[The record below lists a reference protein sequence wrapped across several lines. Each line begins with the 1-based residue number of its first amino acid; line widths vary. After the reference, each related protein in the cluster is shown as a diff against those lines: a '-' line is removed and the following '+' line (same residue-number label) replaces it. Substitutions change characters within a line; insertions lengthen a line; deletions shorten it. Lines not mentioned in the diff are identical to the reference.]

1 MELKDA
7 IKGRRSVRAFS
18 DRPVPAEWIRDI
30 LDHARLSPSGGNL
43 QPWRVHVVSGATRAR
58 IVSAALEA
66 HEAGETRNPFPVY
79 PPGLWEPYR
88 TRRRD
93 AGTLRFQAL
102 GETGRTAEA
111 ADHMGRLNFQFFGAP
126 VGLFFLLE
134 SRMEPSQ
141 WTDLGLFLQNVML
154 LCRDRGL
161 SSCPQA
167 VWSTVS
173 HVVRPL
179 LGEPD
184 DSILVAG
191 MSVGYADEE
200 NPLAALHTE
209 RAGVESFTTFHD

>member
-1 MELKDA
+1 MELKEA
-7 IKGRRSVRAFS
+7 IKSRRSVRAFT
-18 DRPVPAEWIRDI
+18 DRAVPAEWVRDI

-43 QPWRVHVVSGATRAR
+43 QPWRVHVVTGETRAR
-58 IVSAALEA
+58 IIAAALKA

-102 GETGRTAEA
+102 GETGRTAEGT
-111 ADHMGRLNFQFFGAP
+111 DHMARLNYGFFGAP
-126 VGLFFLLE
+126 VGLFIFLE

-173 HVVRPL
+173 HVVRPI
-179 LGEPD
+179 LGEPEANV
-184 DSILVAG
+184 LVAG
-191 MSVGYADEE
+191 MSVGFADED
-200 NPLAALHTE
+200 NRLAKLQTD
-209 RAGVESFTTFHD
+209 RADVDSFTTFHD